1 MPIDR
6 FPDAR
11 DDELAR
17 LAGELRSDL
26 ARRRI
31 RAMATG
37 IVMVLDDVDAG
48 DADLRITACAVR
60 HHLDVDTLAATICR
74 TLRYP

>member
-1 MPIDR
+1 
-6 FPDAR
+6 
-11 DDELAR
+11 
-17 LAGELRSDL
+17 
-26 ARRRI
+26 
-31 RAMATG
+31 MATG

-48 DADLRITACAVR
+48 DADLRITACAGH